1 MLNLPEITQLQ
12 KPLPKSQIYRKFR
25 LTNAQV
31 SKFDADISRIDI
43 VNEISSRTIP
53 SIQQGKTV
61 KSFYV
66 LSVTLKTKDYEAKNI
81 ERIAKL
87 IPQNL
92 VFALQFEEEIQL
104 AVFCEKLFTT
114 EWMPE
119 AKAAIELTGLN
130 FDEVWENIIKKVDGG
145 EWNNDLSLKENI
157 GIKDRKEKLEKEINR
172 LEKLARKEVQPKK
185 KFELV
190 AQKRKREAELEGL
203 NFGGQSVV
211 RNFRTTVIQGG
222 EK

>member
-1 MLNLPEITQLQ
+1 MLNLPKSTELR
-12 KPLPKSQIYRKFR
+12 KPLPKTQIYKKFQ
-25 LTNAQV
+25 LTNAQQT
-31 SKFDADISRIDI
+31 KFDADISRIDI
-43 VNEISSRTIP
+43 VNEVSSRTIP
-53 SIQQGKTV
+53 AIQEGEKV

-66 LSVTLKTKDYEAKNI
+66 LSVTLKTKDYEPKNI

-114 EWMPE
+114 EWMSE
-119 AKAAIELTGLN
+119 TKVAIELSGFN
-130 FDEVWENIIKKVDGG
+130 FDEVWENIIKRIEGG
-145 EWNNDLSLKENI
+145 EWNRDLTLKENI
-157 GIKDRKEKLEKEINR
+157 AIKEKQEKFQKEIER

-190 AQKRKREAELEGL
+190 NQKRKLEEELNRL
-203 NFGGQSVV
+203 
-211 RNFRTTVIQGG
+211 
-222 EK
+222 